1 MENVIKQ
8 IPFVLNN
15 KNGILEVCYKKNTDI
30 YESGFDLLTGLGF
43 DINMC
48 LGYPTIH
55 GYFKEFEGTG
65 YNRVCAWIQVIT
77 QKYFSSPEHSIPC
90 KVSST
95 VDTYNKSLVKGT
107 ATGLSVARSV
117 HVSGSNGAY
126 ALFAGGSNS
135 DMDTKTTVD
144 AYNNSLARSTPTGL
158 SEEKA
163 EFNIFVDPLAAQEVF
178 EQLEVYM
185 VGLDAT
191 HASAIGYEEF
201 DELIEI
207 CGRSEKNWFL
217 KHIAEFSKINS
228 MEYGQDNKRKNI

>member
-1 MENVIKQ
+1 MGGVS
-8 IPFVLNN
+8 F
-15 KNGILEVCYKKNTDI
+15 G
-30 YESGFDLLTGLGF
+30 
-43 DINMC
+43 NM
-48 LGYPTIH
+48 
-55 GYFKEFEGTG
+55 
-65 YNRVCAWIQVIT
+65 
-77 QKYFSSPEHSIPC
+77 PE
-90 KVSST
+90 
-95 VDTYNKSLVKGT
+95 
-107 ATGLSVARSV
+107 
-117 HVSGSNGAY
+117 
-126 ALFAGGSNS
+126 
-135 DMDTKTTVD
+135 
-144 AYNNSLARSTPTGL
+144 

-228 MEYGQDNKRKNI
+228 MEYGQDNHVIHDALAIASMMDPEMVEFVDRHVEVETDLNKANNGQTYVLEEGKVNCHFGTNKVNQPAFFKLMKEMCDSYNN